1 MDVDTGI
8 DDALALVY
16 LLSRPEIRLQ
26 AITCTAGNVGARQ
39 VALNNL
45 ALLELCGREGIEV
58 AIGAEVPL
66 EIPLVTT
73 EETHGPQGIGYAEL
87 PAPAQQISARH
98 AVDVWVEE
106 VRAHPGEI
114 TGLITG
120 PLTNFA
126 LALRR
131 EPDLPRLLKGL
142 VIMGGAFYYQGNTTP
157 TAEWNTSVDPH
168 AAKEV
173 FAAYRG
179 LPEDKLPIVCALETT
194 ERIEMRP
201 EHLRRLGEAAGAPE
215 PELVL
220 PEQPEGLRSRSG
232 NPLVGLPVRR
242 TAVLHGVPPALRPGL
257 CGARARRLRGLCC
270 RGTHAVRHPAGHG
283 GRRNGLARCS
293 MGTTVAD
300 FRGLWGLPPNARIVS
315 DNNPGHCF
323 DELISSVGALGAR
336 RGRRVGDLKA
346 ADGLRQRAGR
356 RCSPAGP
363 LLARMVA
370 APR

>member
-16 LLSRPEIRLQ
+16 LLSRPEVRLQ
-26 AITCTAGNVGARQ
+26 AVTCTAGTVGARQ

-45 ALLELCGREGIEV
+45 ALLELCGRGGIEV

-87 PAPAQQISARH
+87 PPPHQQVSARH

-106 VRAHPGEI
+106 VRAHPGEL

-131 EPDLPRLLKGL
+131 EPELPRLLKGL
-142 VIMGGAFYYQGNTTP
+142 VIMGGSFYYQGNTTP

-179 LPEDKLPIVCALETT
+179 MPEDKLPILCALEMT

-220 PEQPEGLRSRSG
+220 PEQPEGQRSRSG
-232 NPLVGLPVRR
+232 NPLVACLSD
-242 TAVLHGVPPALRPGL
+242 ALRFYMEFH
-257 CGARARRLRGLCC
+257 RLYDQGYVAHVHDAFAAC
-270 RGTHAVRHPAGHG
+270 AAAG
-283 GRRNGLARCS
+283 RTPFATRLATVDVETDS
-293 MGTTVAD
+293 PLLMGTTVAD
-300 FRGLWGLPPNARIVS
+300 FRGLWGLAPNAR
-315 DNNPGHCF
+315 DRK
-323 DELISSVGALGAR
+323 SV
-336 RGRRVGDLKA
+336 V
-346 ADGLRQRAGR
+346 
-356 RCSPAGP
+356 
-363 LLARMVA
+363 
-370 APR
+370 

>member
-16 LLSRPEIRLQ
+16 LLSRPEVRIQ

-87 PAPAQQISARH
+87 PPPAQQISARH

-131 EPDLPRLLKGL
+131 EPELPRLLKGL
-142 VIMGGAFYYQGNTTP
+142 VIMGGSFYYQGNTTP

-220 PEQPEGLRSRSG
+220 PEQPEGQRSRSG
-232 NPLVGLPVRR
+232 NPLVACLSD
-242 TAVLHGVPPALRPGL
+242 ALRFYMEFH
-257 CGARARRLRGLCC
+257 RLYDQGYVAHVHDAFAACVAAGRTPFTT
-270 RGTHAVRHPAGHG
+270 RPATVDVETDSP
-283 GRRNGLARCS
+283 LLI
-293 MGTTVAD
+293 GTTVAD

-323 DELISSVGALGAR
+323 DELISSIGALGRAVGAR
-336 RGRRVGDLKA
+336 
-346 ADGLRQRAGR
+346 
-356 RCSPAGP
+356 SSGP
-363 LLARMVA
+363 
-370 APR
+370 

>member
-1 MDVDTGI
+1 MHSVLMDVDTGI

-16 LLSRPEIRLQ
+16 LLSRPDVRLQ

-45 ALLELCGREGIEV
+45 ALLELCGRSGVEV

-87 PAPAQQISARH
+87 PPPAQQISARH
-98 AVDVWVEE
+98 AVDVWVDE
-106 VRAHPGEI
+106 VRKHPGEI

-131 EPDLPRLLKGL
+131 EPELPQLLKGL
-142 VIMGGAFYYQGNTTP
+142 VIMGGCFYYQGNTTP
-157 TAEWNTSVDPH
+157 TAEWNVSVDPH

-179 LPEDKLPIVCALETT
+179 LPEDRLPVVCALETT
-194 ERIEMRP
+194 ELIEMRP
-201 EHLRRLGEAAGAPE
+201 EHLQRLAEAAGTG

-220 PEQPEGLRSRSG
+220 PDQPEGLRSSSG
-232 NPLVGLPVRR
+232 SPLVACLSDAIRFYMEFHRLYDQGFVAHVHDAFAACVAVGR
-242 TAVLHGVPPALRPGL
+242 TEYT
-257 CGARARRLRGLCC
+257 AR
-270 RGTHAVRHPAGHG
+270 
-283 GRRNGLARCS
+283 LATVDVETGS
-293 MGTTVAD
+293 PLLVGTTVAD
-300 FRGLWGLPPNARIVS
+300 YRGLWGLPPNARIVTS
-315 DNNPGHCF
+315 NNPKQCF
-323 DELISSVGALGAR
+323 DELISSVGALAR
-336 RGRRVGDLKA
+336 R
-346 ADGLRQRAGR
+346 
-356 RCSPAGP
+356 
-363 LLARMVA
+363 LA
-370 APR
+370 

>member
-1 MDVDTGI
+1 MPTHPAPAHPAPTHSVLMDVDTGI

-16 LLSRPEIRLQ
+16 LLSQPEVRIQ

-45 ALLELCGREGIEV
+45 ALLELCGGPGIEV

-66 EIPLVTT
+66 EIPLITT

-87 PAPAQQISARH
+87 PAPAQAISARH

-106 VRAHPGEI
+106 ARAHPGEL

-131 EPDLPRLLKGL
+131 EPELPRLLRGL
-142 VIMGGAFYYQGNTTP
+142 VIMGGSFNYQGNTTP
-157 TAEWNTSVDPH
+157 TAEWNVSVDPH

-179 LPEDKLPIVCALETT
+179 LPEEKLPLVCALETT
-194 ERIEMRP
+194 ELIELRP
-201 EHLRRLGEAAGAPE
+201 EHLQRLAEAAGAP

-220 PEQPEGLRSRSG
+220 PEQPAGQRSTSP
-232 NPLVGLPVRR
+232 NPLVACLSDAVRFYLEFHRQYDQGYVAHMHDAFAACAAIGRTPV
-242 TAVLHGVPPALRPGL
+242 
-257 CGARARRLRGLCC
+257 GAR
-270 RGTHAVRHPAGHG
+270 
-283 GRRNGLARCS
+283 LATVDVETAS
-293 MGTTVAD
+293 PLLIGTTVAD
-300 FRGLWGLPPNARIVS
+300 YRGLWGLPPNARIVA
-315 DNNPGHCF
+315 DNDPDQCF
-323 DELISSVGALGAR
+323 DELITSVGALAR
-336 RGRRVGDLKA
+336 RIGN
-346 ADGLRQRAGR
+346 
-356 RCSPAGP
+356 P
-363 LLARMVA
+363 
-370 APR
+370 

>member
-1 MDVDTGI
+1 MHSVLMDVDTGI

-16 LLSRPEIRLQ
+16 LLSRPEVRLQ
-26 AITCTAGNVGARQ
+26 AITCTAGNVDARQ

-45 ALLELCGREGIEV
+45 ALLELCGRQGVEV

-87 PAPAQQISARH
+87 PPPAQQISARP

-106 VRAHPGEI
+106 ARAHPGEI

-131 EPDLPRLLKGL
+131 EPELPRLLKGL
-142 VIMGGAFYYQGNTTP
+142 VIMGGSFNYQGNTTP
-157 TAEWNTSVDPH
+157 TAEWNVSVDPH

-173 FAAYRG
+173 FEAYRG
-179 LPEDKLPIVCALETT
+179 LPEDKLPLVCALETT
-194 ERIEMRP
+194 ELIEMRP
-201 EHLRRLGEAAGAPE
+201 EHLRRLGESAGAAG

-220 PEQPEGLRSRSG
+220 PEQPAGLRSASSNTLVACLSDAIRFYMEFHRQYDQGYVAHMHDAFAACAAVGRTPFSARLATVDVETQS
-232 NPLVGLPVRR
+232 PLLV
-242 TAVLHGVPPALRPGL
+242 
-257 CGARARRLRGLCC
+257 
-270 RGTHAVRHPAGHG
+270 
-283 GRRNGLARCS
+283 
-293 MGTTVAD
+293 GTTVAD

-315 DNNPGHCF
+315 GNNPGHCF
-323 DELISSVGALGAR
+323 DELISSVGALAR
-336 RGRRVGDLKA
+336 RRGG
-346 ADGLRQRAGR
+346 G
-356 RCSPAGP
+356 
-363 LLARMVA
+363 
-370 APR
+370 

>member
-1 MDVDTGI
+1 MHQLLVDVDTGI

-16 LLSRPEIRLQ
+16 LLSRPEIDLR

-45 ALLELCGREGIEV
+45 ALLELCGAADIEV

-66 EIPLVTT
+66 EIPLRTT
-73 EETHGPQGIGYAEL
+73 EETHGPQGMGYAEL
-87 PAPAQQISARH
+87 PAPRRKISVRH
-98 AVDVWVEE
+98 AVDIWVEE
-106 VRAHPGEI
+106 VRAHPGGI

-131 EPDLPRLLKGL
+131 EPELPRLLKGL
-142 VIMGGAFYYQGNTTP
+142 VIMGGCFNYQGNTTP
-157 TAEWNTSVDPH
+157 TAEWNVSVDPH

-179 LPEDKLPIVCALETT
+179 VSQDKLPIVCALEST

-201 EHLRRLGEAAGAPE
+201 DHVRRLGEAAGVPE

-220 PEQPEGLRSRSG
+220 PEQPEGQRSRSA
-232 NPLVGLPVRR
+232 NPVVACLSDAIRFYMEFHRLYDQGFISHMHDAFAATVAVGR
-242 TAVLHGVPPALRPGL
+242 TEFST
-257 CGARARRLRGLCC
+257 RLATVHVETDSPL
-270 RGTHAVRHPAGHG
+270 
-283 GRRNGLARCS
+283 L

-300 FRGLWGLPPNARIVS
+300 FRGIWGQPPNARIVAG
-315 DNNPGHCF
+315 NNPEQCF
-323 DELISSVGALGAR
+323 DELINSVGRL
-336 RGRRVGDLKA
+336 A
-346 ADGLRQRAGR
+346 ASRYHGTRAE
-356 RCSPAGP
+356 
-363 LLARMVA
+363 VT
-370 APR
+370 

>member
-16 LLSRPEIRLQ
+16 LLSRPEVHVQ

-87 PAPAQQISARH
+87 PPPHQQISARH

-131 EPDLPRLLKGL
+131 EPELPRLLKGL
-142 VIMGGAFYYQGNTTP
+142 VIMGGSFYYQGNTTP

-179 LPEDKLPIVCALETT
+179 LPEDKLPILCALEMT
-194 ERIEMRP
+194 ERIEMHP

-220 PEQPEGLRSRSG
+220 PEQPEGQRSRSG
-232 NPLVGLPVRR
+232 NPLVACLSD
-242 TAVLHGVPPALRPGL
+242 ALRFYMEFH
-257 CGARARRLRGLCC
+257 RLYDQGYVAHVHDAFAACAAAGRTPFATRLA
-270 RGTHAVRHPAGHG
+270 TVDVETDSPAADRHHG
-283 GRRNGLARCS
+283 GR
-293 MGTTVAD
+293 
-300 FRGLWGLPPNARIVS
+300 LPRA
-315 DNNPGHCF
+315 
-323 DELISSVGALGAR
+323 VGAGAERQDCLRQQPRALLRRTDFLGRRPRPR
-336 RGRRVGDLKA
+336 RGH
-346 ADGLRQRAGR
+346 AGR
-356 RCSPAGP
+356 RRAEAGHHCWVNAGSARAG
-363 LLARMVA
+363 LQIARMVA
-370 APR
+370 AR

>member
-8 DDALALVY
+8 DDALALAY
-16 LLSRPEIRLQ
+16 LLSRPEVRVR

-45 ALLELCGREGIEV
+45 ALLELCGRPGIEV
-58 AIGAEVPL
+58 AIGAEMPL

-87 PAPAQQISARH
+87 PPSGQQISARH

-106 VRAHPGEI
+106 ARAHPGELI
-114 TGLITG
+114 GLITG

-131 EPDLPRLLKGL
+131 EPGLPRLLKGL
-142 VIMGGAFYYQGNTTP
+142 VIMGGSFNYQGNTTP
-157 TAEWNTSVDPH
+157 TAEWNVSVDPH

-179 LPEDKLPIVCALETT
+179 LPADKLPIVCALEST
-194 ERIEMRP
+194 ERIELRP
-201 EHLRRLGEAAGAPE
+201 EHLRRLGEAAGAG

-220 PEQPEGLRSRSG
+220 PSQPEGQRSASG
-232 NPLVGLPVRR
+232 SPLVACLSDAIRFYMEFHRLYGQGYVAHMHDAFAACAAVGR
-242 TAVLHGVPPALRPGL
+242 TPFGT
-257 CGARARRLRGLCC
+257 RLATVDVE
-270 RGTHAVRHPAGHG
+270 THSPLLV
-283 GRRNGLARCS
+283 
-293 MGTTVAD
+293 GTTVAD

-315 DNNPGHCF
+315 SNDPGQCF
-323 DELISSVGALGAR
+323 DELIASVGALAR
-336 RGRRVGDLKA
+336 RLGNR
-346 ADGLRQRAGR
+346 
-356 RCSPAGP
+356 
-363 LLARMVA
+363 
-370 APR
+370 

>member
-1 MDVDTGI
+1 MTPVPGALPDVPAVRQTVLMDVDTGI

-16 LLSRPEIRLQ
+16 LLSRPEVHVQ

-45 ALLELCGREGIEV
+45 ALLELCGRQGVEV

-73 EETHGPQGIGYAEL
+73 EETHGPQGIGHAEL
-87 PAPAQQISARH
+87 PAAAQQISPRH
-98 AVDVWVEE
+98 AVDVWVDE

-131 EPDLPRLLKGL
+131 EPELPRLLKGL
-142 VIMGGAFYYQGNTTP
+142 VIMGGSFYYQGNTTP
-157 TAEWNTSVDPH
+157 TAEWNVSVDPH

-179 LPEDKLPIVCALETT
+179 LPEDKLPLVCALETT
-194 ERIEMRP
+194 ERIEMLP
-201 EHLRRLGEAAGAPE
+201 EHLRRLGEASGAG

-220 PEQPEGLRSRSG
+220 PEQPEGLRSTSAS
-232 NPLVGLPVRR
+232 PLVACLSDAIRFYMEFHRLYDQGYVAHMHDAFAACAAVGRTPV
-242 TAVLHGVPPALRPGL
+242 TA
-257 CGARARRLRGLCC
+257 RLATVDVETVSPLL
-270 RGTHAVRHPAGHG
+270 V
-283 GRRNGLARCS
+283 
-293 MGTTVAD
+293 GTTVAD

-315 DNNPGHCF
+315 SNDPEQCF
-323 DELISSVGALGAR
+323 AELISSVGALAR
-336 RGRRVGDLKA
+336 R
-346 ADGLRQRAGR
+346 
-356 RCSPAGP
+356 SMSAGP
-363 LLARMVA
+363 PSLVRMVA

>member
-1 MDVDTGI
+1 MHSVLMDVDTGI

-16 LLSRPEIRLQ
+16 LLSRPDVRLQ

-45 ALLELCGREGIEV
+45 ALLELCGRQGVEV
-58 AIGAEVPL
+58 ALGAEVPL

-87 PAPAQQISARH
+87 PPPVQQISARH

-131 EPDLPRLLKGL
+131 DPELPRLLKGL
-142 VIMGGAFYYQGNTTP
+142 VIMGGCFNYQGNTTP
-157 TAEWNTSVDPH
+157 TAEWNVSVDPH

-173 FAAYRG
+173 FEAYLG
-179 LPEDKLPIVCALETT
+179 LPEDKLPLVCALETT

-201 EHLRRLGEAAGAPE
+201 EHLERLAEAAGAP

-220 PEQPEGLRSRSG
+220 PEQPAGERSTSP
-232 NPLVGLPVRR
+232 NPLVACLSDAIRFYLEFHRQYDQGYVAHMHDAFAACAAVGR
-242 TAVLHGVPPALRPGL
+242 TPFAT
-257 CGARARRLRGLCC
+257 RLATVDVETQSPRL
-270 RGTHAVRHPAGHG
+270 
-283 GRRNGLARCS
+283 

-315 DNNPGHCF
+315 DNNPGQCF
-323 DELISSVGALGAR
+323 DELLSSVGALAR
-336 RGRRVGDLKA
+336 GLDGR
-346 ADGLRQRAGR
+346 
-356 RCSPAGP
+356 
-363 LLARMVA
+363 
-370 APR
+370 

>member
-16 LLSRPEIRLQ
+16 LLSRPQVQIR

-45 ALLELCGREGIEV
+45 ALLELCGRQGVEV
-58 AIGAEVPL
+58 ALGAEVPL

-87 PAPAQQISARH
+87 PAPAQPISARH

-106 VRAHPGEI
+106 ARAHPGEL

-131 EPDLPRLLKGL
+131 EPELPRLLKGL
-142 VIMGGAFYYQGNTTP
+142 VIMGGSFNYQGNTTP
-157 TAEWNTSVDPH
+157 TAEWNVSVDPH

-179 LPEDKLPIVCALETT
+179 LPEDKLPLVCALEST

-201 EHLRRLGEAAGAPE
+201 EHLQSLAEAAGSG

-220 PEQPEGLRSRSG
+220 PEQPHGQPSASA
-232 NPLVGLPVRR
+232 NPLVACLSDAIRFYMEFHRQYDQGYVAHMHDAFAACAAIGR
-242 TAVLHGVPPALRPGL
+242 TAVTT
-257 CGARARRLRGLCC
+257 RLATVDVETSSPL
-270 RGTHAVRHPAGHG
+270 
-283 GRRNGLARCS
+283 LI
-293 MGTTVAD
+293 GTTVAD
-300 FRGLWGLPPNARIVS
+300 FRGLWGLPPNARIVATN
-315 DNNPGHCF
+315 DPGQCF
-323 DELISSVGALGAR
+323 DELISSVGALAR
-336 RGRRVGDLKA
+336 GIGHR
-346 ADGLRQRAGR
+346 
-356 RCSPAGP
+356 
-363 LLARMVA
+363 
-370 APR
+370 

>member
-1 MDVDTGI
+1 MHSVLMDVDTGI

-16 LLSRPEIRLQ
+16 LLSRPDVRLH

-45 ALLELCGREGIEV
+45 ALLELCGQPGIEV

-87 PAPAQQISARH
+87 PPPAGAISTRH
-98 AVDVWVEE
+98 AVDVWVDE
-106 VRAHPGEI
+106 VRKHPGEI
-114 TGLITG
+114 TGLVTG

-142 VIMGGAFYYQGNTTP
+142 VIMGGSFYYQGNTTP
-157 TAEWNTSVDPH
+157 TAEWNVSVDPH

-179 LPEDKLPIVCALETT
+179 LPEDKLPILCSLETT
-194 ERIEMRP
+194 ELIEMRP
-201 EHLRRLGEAAGAPE
+201 EHLRRLAEAAGTDS

-220 PEQPEGLRSRSG
+220 PEQPEGQRSRSSS
-232 NPLVGLPVRR
+232 PLVACLSDAIRFYMEFHRLYDQGFVAHMHDAFAACVAVGR
-242 TAVLHGVPPALRPGL
+242 TEFS
-257 CGARARRLRGLCC
+257 AR
-270 RGTHAVRHPAGHG
+270 
-283 GRRNGLARCS
+283 LATVDVETDS
-293 MGTTVAD
+293 PMLTGTTVAD
-300 FRGLWGLPPNARIVS
+300 FRGLWGHPPNARIVS
-315 DNNPGHCF
+315 GNNPRQCF
-323 DELISSVGALGAR
+323 DELIGSVGALAR
-336 RGRRVGDLKA
+336 RLGSR
-346 ADGLRQRAGR
+346 
-356 RCSPAGP
+356 
-363 LLARMVA
+363 
-370 APR
+370 